1 MKYDVFISYSR
12 KDIKIADKICK
23 ALDNAGIS
31 YFIDRESIGGG
42 KDFPKM
48 LADKIINSTIFL
60 LIASKNA
67 YNAKYTPKEIY
78 FAIDEKPSETILPYI
93 VDKSQFPPEYK
104 LAFANID
111 WLTIEEHP
119 IEPKLVDDLLKLLGR
134 ERSKPQLFLNRKFSI
149 TNFIFEAVQA
159 YIAARSACR
168 TITNKFKYDH
178 IGLCYEGLTI
188 VKKHNKYGYINE
200 VGTIAIP
207 LLFDSAED
215 FHNGKAKVILNDEVF
230 YIDKN
235 GNRVE

>member
-1 MKYDVFISYSR
+1 MTLLYESKN
-12 KDIKIADKICK
+12 KDIEKKNQICYLLKFDWDGNLKKGFKMDRKI
-23 ALDNAGIS
+23 
-31 YFIDRESIGGG
+31 R
-42 KDFPKM
+42 
-48 LADKIINSTIFL
+48 
-60 LIASKNA
+60 
-67 YNAKYTPKEIY
+67 Y

-178 IGLCYEGLTI
+178 IGLCYEGRTI

-235 GNRVE
+235 GNRVK